1 MPYMFQTFL
10 SFLYEKI
17 WRFLF
22 YCRKN
27 FVICSKFRAVSLFL
41 STARIRFY
49 LILAVEIFLSSS
61 WHFQKKCRAVEIRA
75 VAFRAVDPDSN
86 SHLLKIHLLKKFA
99 QHQNCACSTPFEQIE
114 KKVEKIIE
122 FLPSDRRRSLEI
134 DQLGSFNYEMTTI
147 FLFDLSSKKDV
158 LNYSCIFFFFHF
170 LTSYNTIS

>member
-10 SFLYEKI
+10 SFRYEKN

-49 LILAVEIFLSSS
+49 LIRAVEIFLSSS

-75 VAFRAVDPDSN
+75 VAFRAVDPDSLI
-86 SHLLKIHLLKKFA
+86 LLTTLLAFSQAVKLTAKPDGLYY
-99 QHQNCACSTPFEQIE
+99 NG
-114 KKVEKIIE
+114 KKV
-122 FLPSDRRRSLEI
+122 FLSGVNIAWD
-134 DQLGSFNYEMTTI
+134 
-147 FLFDLSSKKDV
+147 
-158 LNYSCIFFFFHF
+158 
-170 LTSYNTIS
+170 SYGNDFGNNRVTFELWNSINGKE